1 MFWYLFPRFQRHR
14 LKVLCKIVLV
24 CFPRDAFMFEYKTI
38 DMFEVSEKRLKR
50 ENTGF
55 SFGAHKIGY
64 RSSPIWRRSKWKK
77 TSHRV
82 FWPNRNTPTWK
93 IYFNCSKKIKIQTRS
108 QKNSTNWVLKE
119 LEKEKYIHQ
128 NASCWTNHCWKMLV
142 NEKDKFRRIIFFCF
156 ITFHNKS
163 YHEDDQTQCLSWD
176 WGQEKGSLHFC
187 PNQDPG
193 DHFLFTFNI
202 TSTLW

>member
-1 MFWYLFPRFQRHR
+1 MFLYFFPNFQRHH

-93 IYFNCSKKIKIQTRS
+93 IYFNCSNKLKFKEDP
-108 QKNSTNWVLKE
+108 KNRISTNWVLKE

-156 ITFHNKS
+156 ITNLTMKMIRPSVWVEIEVRKRAHYISVPIKIRVTTFS
-163 YHEDDQTQCLSWD
+163 LLS
-176 WGQEKGSLHFC
+176 
-187 PNQDPG
+187 
-193 DHFLFTFNI
+193 I
-202 TSTLW
+202 

>member
-1 MFWYLFPRFQRHR
+1 MFLYFFPHFQRHH

-93 IYFNCSKKIKIQTRS
+93 IYFNCSKKIKIQRRS
-108 QKNSTNWVLKE
+108 QKSHFNQLGFERTWKRKVHSPKCQLLDKSL
-119 LEKEKYIHQ
+119 LE
-128 NASCWTNHCWKMLV
+128 NARQWK
-142 NEKDKFRRIIFFCF
+142 
-156 ITFHNKS
+156 
-163 YHEDDQTQCLSWD
+163 
-176 WGQEKGSLHFC
+176 G
-187 PNQDPG
+187 
-193 DHFLFTFNI
+193 
-202 TSTLW
+202 